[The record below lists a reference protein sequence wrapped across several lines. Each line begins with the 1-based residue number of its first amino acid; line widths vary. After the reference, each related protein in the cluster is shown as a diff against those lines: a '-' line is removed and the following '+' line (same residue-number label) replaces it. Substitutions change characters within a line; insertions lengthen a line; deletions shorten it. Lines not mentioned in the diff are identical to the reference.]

1 MALPAQ
7 VPLVRLPRLSW
18 QPVQVHVGVD
28 EVVEGVIVAAV
39 RSAALC
45 RSRDLALDRR
55 RRGER
60 RWPDLLG
67 GRLSGGGGGSE
78 VQEGGERGIAGATQT
93 SVLRERASAR
103 GGPWQRRARGY
114 AVGRLEARLRVRRQ
128 WTIAISIRF

>member
-67 GRLSGGGGGSE
+67 GPRVKEDGYELNGVRICIRDVHRRL
-78 VQEGGERGIAGATQT
+78 AACFT
-93 SVLRERASAR
+93 
-103 GGPWQRRARGY
+103 W
-114 AVGRLEARLRVRRQ
+114 RLEDDVWSQILYGPTSSDRR
-128 WTIAISIRF
+128 

>member
-67 GRLSGGGGGSE
+67 GRPSGGGGSE
-78 VQEGGERGIAGATQT
+78 VQDGGERGIAGAAQT
-93 SVLRERASAR
+93 RVPRERERARVVVPGSDGR
-103 GGPWQRRARGY
+103 GDLP
-114 AVGRLEARLRVRRQ
+114 
-128 WTIAISIRF
+128 